1 LLRPYSST
9 EGGAGV
15 TNLRCPIY
23 LPCYQ
28 SMTRGEEK
36 KTSVSVTTLS
46 KQAEMQLLVVF
57 FKTVRGQS
65 ALLQINMFIVI
76 YSFQTQIHFLM

>member
-1 LLRPYSST
+1 
-9 EGGAGV
+9 
-15 TNLRCPIY
+15 
-23 LPCYQ
+23 
-28 SMTRGEEK
+28 MTRGEEK